1 MLAFVDGETV
11 LETARLRLE
20 PLTPAHAPL
29 LFPVLADARIYPYLP
44 EEPPENLDSLAQRY
58 QRLATRRSADGMELW
73 LNWAVQHKATQAY
86 LGTLQATVM
95 AKEPALL
102 AYLINPTVWGYGYAQ
117 EGCHRILA
125 LLFTGYQ
132 VQSVQAEVDT
142 RNRPSCTLLARLGFQ
157 QIGVRPNADHFKGAS
172 SDEYTYELTA
182 KAWQATR
189 ADEIRK

>member
-1 MLAFVDGETV
+1 MHTFVDSETV

-29 LFPVLADARIYPYLP
+29 LFPVLADVRIYTYLP

-73 LNWAVQHKATQAY
+73 LNWAVQHKATQEY

-95 AKEPALL
+95 AKQPTLL
-102 AYLINPTVWGYGYAQ
+102 AYLLNPTSWGHGYAQ
-117 EGCHRILA
+117 EGCHCILT

-142 RNRPSCTLLARLGFQ
+142 RNHASCTLLARLGFQ
-157 QIGVRPNADHFKGAS
+157 QIGVRANADHFKGTT
-172 SDEYTYELTA
+172 SDEYTYELTSTV
-182 KAWQATR
+182 WQTGR
-189 ADEIRK
+189 AEAVSP